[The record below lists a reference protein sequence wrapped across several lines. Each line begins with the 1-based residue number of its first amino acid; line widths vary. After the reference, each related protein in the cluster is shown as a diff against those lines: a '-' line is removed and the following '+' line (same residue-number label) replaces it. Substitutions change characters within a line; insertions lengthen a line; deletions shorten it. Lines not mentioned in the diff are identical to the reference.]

1 LEKDDLKWLAYYFGP
16 DCGLL
21 REATFWHA
29 FVSQKI
35 EMIEAIGHVI
45 RYGGDQGIFA
55 SRAEGKTTYTTRT
68 LLKHVLQGDIDFSV
82 LLSATALAA
91 GRTLKEIT
99 GIMRDN
105 VLLRADYPEVCT
117 PVIELEGKP
126 QRAPSMT
133 ASGFRHDDR
142 RKKFDHVSIEFTWS
156 GEQLVFPRVPGSP
169 SAGAVYATRGLD
181 SEVRGLKELG
191 IRPKVVVI
199 DDPDTTDTIG
209 NPKIARKVE
218 DNIDMA
224 IAGLGGQQKDVSR
237 VMLCTLPHIAR
248 PFPAMM

>member
-1 LEKDDLKWLAYYFGP
+1 
-16 DCGLL
+16 
-21 REATFWHA
+21 
-29 FVSQKI
+29 
-35 EMIEAIGHVI
+35 
-45 RYGGDQGIFA
+45 
-55 SRAEGKTTYTTRT
+55 
-68 LLKHVLQGDIDFSV
+68 
-82 LLSATALAA
+82 
-91 GRTLKEIT
+91 
-99 GIMRDN
+99 MRDN

-169 SAGAVYATRGLD
+169 SAGAVYAACGLD

-191 IRPKVVVI
+191 ILPKVVVI
-199 DDPDTTDTIG
+199 DDPDTTDTTG

-224 IAGLGGQQKDVSR
+224 IAGLGGQQKAVSR
-237 VMLCTLPHIAR
+237 VMLCTLPHTGIGVAHTFADR
-248 PFPAMM
+248 EKKPSFVSKRFSFLITKPDRLDLWMEYVEKRRKCHRTATDMQKRRLRITSENVTSWTLERKSQTPTVSTPT